1 MRRTLVLAVVAGFAG
16 LAFAS
21 PASAVPSPTTTQLG
35 ETDAASGVI
44 QIGRDRNWRNRNYDR
59 RYRGHYGY
67 GYGYGYRPYS
77 RYSYRPY
84 PYYRP
89 YAHYGYPYGYGRP
102 GISFGFAF

>member
-1 MRRTLVLAVVAGFAG
+1 M
-16 LAFAS
+16 
-21 PASAVPSPTTTQLG
+21 QL
-35 ETDAASGVI
+35 GVI

-67 GYGYGYRPYS
+67 GYGYRPYN
-77 RYSYRPY
+77 RYYYRPY

-89 YAHYGYPYGYGRP
+89 YAHYGYPYWYGRP

>member
-21 PASAVPSPTTTQLG
+21 PASAMPSPTTTQLG

-67 GYGYGYRPYS
+67 GYGYRPYS

-89 YAHYGYPYGYGRP
+89 YAHYGYPYWYGRP